1 MESSSPIYQSGA
13 QEKVW
18 LGIWSSS
25 VWWLKPHEEV
35 TQGEGVEAEE
45 LGAEMGTQALPS
57 EGHTEEEWAEVTEKA
72 QRQKGNQES
81 GPPNWAP
88 LRVS

>member
-18 LGIWSSS
+18 LGIWSSC

-45 LGAEMGTQALPS
+45 LGAEMGTQALPMKDTLRKS
-57 EGHTEEEWAEVTEKA
+57 G
-72 QRQKGNQES
+72 QR
-81 GPPNWAP
+81 
-88 LRVS
+88 